1 MRIAVVLL
9 LAVPGVAAAQ
19 QAPANSTFLLTTPTA
34 WTLPKETG
42 YASFHEI
49 VAATVQVG
57 ATDSFS
63 LGAGTPIPLLG
74 RVVWLMPKYQLFRG
88 ESSAA
93 AVGVFHGQSLAGD
106 GHLGFGYFVASKATE
121 AGGAVTAGL
130 GWGYGQDAGSPFL
143 ILGGET
149 AQTGRVRWLA
159 DAYIGREFRV
169 ASVGARLIGRRVDW
183 EFGALVPFFGRVFAV
198 APMVNII
205 YKFGN

>member
-1 MRIAVVLL
+1 MRIGLVLL
-9 LAVPGVAAAQ
+9 LAVPGIAAAQ
-19 QAPANSTFLLTTPTA
+19 QTPANSTFLLTTPTA

-74 RVVWLMPKYQLFRG
+74 RVVWLMPKYQMFRG

-93 AVGVFHGQSLAGD
+93 AVGVMHAQSLAGD
-106 GHLGFGYFVASKATE
+106 GHAGFGYVVASKATE
-121 AGGAVTAGL
+121 GGGAITAGF
-130 GWGYGQDAGSPFL
+130 GWGYGRDAGSPVL
-143 ILGGET
+143 ILGGES
-149 AQTGRVRWLA
+149 AQTGRVRWMV
-159 DAYIGREFRV
+159 DAYIGREFRM
-169 ASVGARLIGRRVDW
+169 ASAGARIVGQRVDW
-183 EFGALVPFFGRVFAV
+183 ELGALVPFFDRVFV
-198 APMVNII
+198 VLPMVNII